1 MKNREISA
9 VKCKELSSKE
19 RSSKE
24 LEQVAQQAKDNKIHK
39 VNAKTST
46 SNSDSHTTP
55 PTSLHKSS
63 IAVKTKS
70 FVKLKTSK
78 SFKADFP
85 SNCMITM
92 SMIISSRI

>member
-1 MKNREISA
+1 MEE
-9 VKCKELSSKE
+9 V
-19 RSSKE
+19 
-24 LEQVAQQAKDNKIHK
+24 EQVAQHAKIIKIKHCTLNTNTQA
-39 VNAKTST
+39 NAKTST

-55 PTSLHKSS
+55 PTSSHKLS

-70 FVKLKTSK
+70 FVKSKTSK

-85 SNCMITM
+85 SNCTTTM